1 MLPSQAAAE
10 TPNRNIFRS
19 GSATIT
25 IAEDAGASIATRF
38 RVQATGA
45 IGTNL
50 TADLTVNYTMGGTA
64 TAGTDYT
71 LSAVSGGT
79 QDYSAGTG
87 TFVIPSGTMTWTT
100 VDVLTVTPTADNV
113 QDSGE
118 TIILTLVAG
127 AGYGVTTDTSR
138 TYKLVEDGGPASFEL
153 SGDPLVGETLTVN
166 RVADDPDGNGTV
178 ADHFWHKRDP
188 GGEWSPVLISGGMAV
203 LNNVDQYVVRAGDV
217 GKELR
222 AQVDYTD
229 DLGITRPVFTPPVG
243 PVTDGPVEPN
253 PCVSAQLLAHVDAR
267 IASAATN
274 RWVRIKNA
282 LNRSANAITLS
293 EVREIHD
300 RRQRYGWSLNR
311 LDEVIAAL
319 ECMVDSTP
327 DAPMVS
333 ITGGDAITE
342 GGTARFTLTAT
353 PPPTSD
359 ITVVVRVKNLNI
371 GITNDENPTRT
382 VTIGTSGTATL
393 DIATRDDSN
402 DWPDGTVYVAVQR
415 GIGYQAATG
424 YQVADAPNGA
434 ASVRVADNEVTPGMA
449 TLSVGDATHSERSRN
464 CVGGYMSCMNFTVTL
479 SRTPK
484 PGERVLVF
492 YQTQQTAPVSAKGT
506 GHDRDFYHAQGTV
519 KFSSGGPLTQQV
531 QVLLADDN
539 RNEGTE
545 RFELKLSYPVGAA
558 ITDDTGTGTIT
569 D

>member
-1 MLPSQAAAE
+1 M
-10 TPNRNIFRS
+10 
-19 GSATIT
+19 
-25 IAEDAGASIATRF
+25 
-38 RVQATGA
+38 
-45 IGTNL
+45 
-50 TADLTVNYTMGGTA
+50 
-64 TAGTDYT
+64 
-71 LSAVSGGT
+71 
-79 QDYSAGTG
+79 
-87 TFVIPSGTMTWTT
+87 
-100 VDVLTVTPTADNV
+100 
-113 QDSGE
+113 
-118 TIILTLVAG
+118 
-127 AGYGVTTDTSR
+127 
-138 TYKLVEDGGPASFEL
+138 
-153 SGDPLVGETLTVN
+153 
-166 RVADDPDGNGTV
+166 
-178 ADHFWHKRDP
+178 
-188 GGEWSPVLISGGMAV
+188 
-203 LNNVDQYVVRAGDV
+203 
-217 GKELR
+217 
-222 AQVDYTD
+222 
-229 DLGITRPVFTPPVG
+229 
-243 PVTDGPVEPN
+243 
-253 PCVSAQLLAHVDAR
+253 SAQLLAHVDAR
-267 IASAATN
+267 IASAATD

-282 LNRSANAITLS
+282 LNRRANAITLS

-300 RRQRYGWSLNR
+300 RRQWYGWSLNR

-382 VTIGTSGTATL
+382 VTIDTSGTATL
-393 DIATRDDSN
+393 DIATLNDSN

-479 SRTPK
+479 SRTLQ

-492 YQTQQTAPVSAKGT
+492 YQTQQTATVSAKGT

-539 RNEGTE
+539 RNEGPET
-545 RFELKLSYPVGAA
+545 FELKLSYPVGAA

>member
-1 MLPSQAAAE
+1 MPGQAAAQ
-10 TPNRNIFRS
+10 TTDPNVFS
-19 GSATIT
+19 GSNDRVVAESDDGSTGGFRAIPT
-25 IAEDAGASIATRF
+25 KAIAS
-38 RVQATGA
+38 
-45 IGTNL
+45 
-50 TADLTVNYTMGGTA
+50 DLTVNYTMGGTA

-71 LSAVSGGT
+71 ISAVHGGT
-79 QDYSAGTG
+79 PNYSAGTG
-87 TFVIPSGTMTWTT
+87 TFVIPSGAAAWAK
-100 VDVLTVTPTADNV
+100 VHVLTVTPTADSV

-118 TIILTLVAG
+118 TVILTIVAG
-127 AGYGVTTDTSR
+127 TGYGLGNGLVTTYT
-138 TYKLVEDGGPASFEL
+138 LIEDGGTASFEL
-153 SGDPLVGETLTVN
+153 SGDPWVGETLTIN
-166 RVADDPDGNGTV
+166 RVADDPDGNGSV
-178 ADHFWHKRDP
+178 ADLSDSLNNLFWYKRDP
-188 GGEWSPVLISGGMAV
+188 GGEWSPVRTLDDTADLTGVTS
-203 LNNVDQYVVRAGDV
+203 YVVRAGDV

-222 AQVDYTD
+222 AGIEYDD
-229 DLGITRPVFTPPVG
+229 DLGVGALAFTPPVG

-267 IASAATN
+267 IASAATD

-282 LNRSANAITLS
+282 LNRRANAITLS

-300 RRQRYGWSLNR
+300 RRQWYGWSLNR

-393 DIATRDDSN
+393 DIATLNDLN

-415 GIGYQAATG
+415 GIGYQ
-424 YQVADAPNGA
+424 VADAPNGA
-434 ASVRVADNEVTPGMA
+434 ASVSVADDELTPGMA
-449 TLSVGDATHSERSRN
+449 TLSVSDATRSERSRN
-464 CVGGYMSCMNFTVTL
+464 CVGGYVSCMNFTVTL
-479 SRTPK
+479 SRALQ

-492 YQTQQTAPVSAKGT
+492 YQTQETAPVSANGT
-506 GHDRDFYHAQGTV
+506 GEDRDFYHAQGTV
-519 KFSSGGPLTQQV
+519 KFSPGGPLTQQI
-531 QVLLADDN
+531 QVWLADDN
-539 RNEGTE
+539 RNEGAE

-558 ITDDTGTGTIT
+558 ITDDTGTIT